1 MVGTTGRMALR
12 SSALALVLMASA
24 GVAHAQGVSRIVVE
38 GNQRVEDQTVRDY
51 LTIQPG
57 QAATADRLDE
67 SLKALFATGLFEDV
81 EISRQG
87 GALVV
92 RVTENAV
99 INTINF
105 EGNRRIKDDAL
116 QGAVQS
122 QSQGVLSRS
131 QVQADVQRVLDLY
144 RARGRFNATVTPEI
158 IPVGQGRVNLAFVI
172 SEGRK
177 VGVKRINFIGNER
190 YGDGTLRS
198 KLRTTESNFLSFF
211 KTSDVYDPRRF
222 EADQQILRDFYLNNG
237 YADFRIVSAIADYD
251 ASDEA
256 FFITYT
262 VDEGDKYDIGAVDI
276 ESNIVNLPGEELR
289 RQVRTD
295 PGDRYNAEDVDKT
308 LEDMTLAVAERG
320 YAFGQVRPRGFRNAE
335 ADTVDIT
342 YVVEEGP
349 RVYVERI
356 NIVGNTRTQD
366 FVIRR
371 EFDLAEGD
379 AYNRV
384 LIDRAERRLNNL
396 NYFKRV
402 RIVNEQGSA
411 PDRVVINV
419 YVEEDSTGNIGLG
432 GGWSSADGFVVDA
445 SLTERNFLGR
455 GQQIKIGGSLGE
467 ERQSVDFS
475 FTEPYFLGRRI
486 SAGFDVFYRTQDLQ
500 DVSSYNYTL
509 YGGGLRLGL
518 PITEDLG
525 LQLRYRLSEISIED
539 VPPTASPIILQYDDE
554 TFISSAVGYSLVYST
569 LDSTVNP
576 RNGFYANFSQ
586 DLTGLGGDVNL
597 INSGVDL
604 RAYREVYPD
613 IIGFLRLTGG
623 YVSGFGGDEVR
634 TFDGFTKGGETVR
647 GFDSGGIS
655 PRSQTF
661 TATSPDGII
670 GGAVGATGYAAAT
683 AEAQFPLGPLTR
695 TVGIRGAVFADAGT
709 TFGSVDVPECYDRG
723 TFDAQGNQITEGVG
737 EVGSTSRADCIGR
750 GFTATEVIGT
760 DAALR
765 ASVGASLI
773 WESPFG
779 PLRVDAAVPLAEED
793 FDETQV
799 VRFGAYRSF

>member
-1 MVGTTGRMALR
+1 MRKRNVGSAGKAALR
-12 SSALALVLMASA
+12 SSALALVLLASA
-24 GVAHAQGVSRIVVE
+24 GAAHAQAVSRIVVE
-38 GNQRVEDQTVRDY
+38 GNQRIDDQTVRDY
-51 LTIQPG
+51 LTIKPG
-57 QAATADRLDE
+57 QAATASRLDD

-81 EISRQG
+81 ELTRQG

-99 INTINF
+99 INAINV
-105 EGNRRIKDDAL
+105 EGNRRIKDDAIEAVIQSRS
-116 QGAVQS
+116 QGA
-122 QSQGVLSRS
+122 LSRN

-144 RARGRFNATVTPEI
+144 RARGRFNAVVTPQV
-158 IPVGQGRVNLAFVI
+158 IPVGQGRVNLAFVVQ
-172 SEGRK
+172 EGRK

-198 KLRTTESNFLSFF
+198 KLRTTESNLLSFL
-211 KTSDVYDPRRF
+211 KTSDVYNPAVF
-222 EADQQILRDFYLNNG
+222 EADQEALRKFYLNNG
-237 YADFRIVSAIADYD
+237 YADFRIISAVADYD
-251 ASDEA
+251 AADEA
-256 FFITYT
+256 FYITYT
-262 VDEGDKYDIGAVDI
+262 IEEGDRYEIGAVDI
-276 ESNIVNLPGEELR
+276 ESNIANLPGEELR
-289 RQVRTD
+289 REVRTD
-295 PGDRYNAEDVDKT
+295 PGDRYDAEDVDKT

-320 YAFGQVRPRGFRNAE
+320 YAFGQVRPRGFRDPETDRVN
-335 ADTVDIT
+335 IT

-384 LIDRAERRLNNL
+384 LVDRAERRLNNL
-396 NYFKRV
+396 KYFKRV
-402 RIVNEQGSA
+402 RIVNEQGSE

-419 YVEEDSTGNIGLG
+419 FVEEDSTGNIGLG
-432 GGWSSADGFVVDA
+432 GGYSTGDGFVIDA

-455 GQQIKIGGSLGE
+455 GQQVKIGGSLGE
-467 ERQSVDFS
+467 ERRSVDFS

-486 SAGFDVFYRTQDLQ
+486 SAGFDVFYREQDLQ
-500 DVSSYNYTL
+500 DVSSYNYEL
-509 YGGGLRLGL
+509 YGAGIRFGL

-525 LQLRYRLSEISIED
+525 LQLRYRLSQISIED
-539 VPPTASPIILQYDDE
+539 VPDTASPIILQYDDE
-554 TFISSAVGYSLVYST
+554 TFLSSAVGYSLVYST
-569 LDSTVNP
+569 LDSTVSP
-576 RNGFYANFSQ
+576 RNGFYASFGQ

-597 INSGVDL
+597 INTAVDL

-613 IIGFLRLTGG
+613 IIGFLKLTGG
-623 YVSGFGGDEVR
+623 HVSGFGDQEVR

-647 GFDSGGIS
+647 GFKSGGIS
-655 PRSQTF
+655 PRSVSF
-661 TATSPDGII
+661 TAGIPDGFT
-670 GGAVGATGYAAAT
+670 GGAVGATGFAAAT
-683 AEAQFPLGPLTR
+683 AEVQFPLGPLTR
-695 TVGIRGAVFADAGT
+695 TVGIRGAAFADAGT
-709 TFGSVDVPECYDRG
+709 TFGQIDVPECYDTVRR
-723 TFDAQGNQITEGVG
+723 V
-737 EVGSTSRADCIGR
+737 EVQNTDKAACIARPGAP
-750 GFTATEVIGT
+750 GQFVFTDVIGT

-779 PLRVDAAVPLAEED
+779 PLRVDAAYPIAEED
-793 FDETQV
+793 FDETQI